1 MKNHFLVS
9 RDNRAEQTFLII
21 VWRAECQSMN
31 HHCELRVNTIT
42 KKHLALSVQ
51 RIDKL
56 CEMCVFLWVF
66 FFKAILQ
73 MLQYRR
79 PCHQGSC
86 VFYYLESRGR
96 TQPGRVF
103 AKTVT
108 LVRPFRRSDDL
119 IRTTAVEWRKPIVSA
134 MSVSRERKL
143 LSLR

>member
-66 FFKAILQ
+66 FFS
-73 MLQYRR
+73 RR
-79 PCHQGSC
+79 SYKCCNIG
-86 VFYYLESRGR
+86 VLVTKFYYLESRGR